1 MLRLSIMTS
10 RRTPTG
16 RRLRLRKARARGF
29 TLTELMAVVLI
40 MGILA
45 SIAIAAF
52 HRRALQSNVAN
63 AKVIVKSIAAA
74 QEHYR
79 AENQVY
85 LNVSAN
91 LGWYPSTAISKNQK
105 VSFWKT
111 PADPL
116 TERWRLLAPDIR
128 QPVEF
133 RFKAT
138 AGLPDVQPE
147 LDPLSPIVLPANSAV
162 EPWYLIEARADADGD
177 GTACFVAAASWAP
190 EIVSVNDGE

>member
-16 RRLRLRKARARGF
+16 RRLRLRKVRARGF

-91 LGWYPSTAISKNQK
+91 LGWYPSTAIAKNQK

-147 LDPLSPIVLPANSAV
+147 LDPLSPIALPANSAV